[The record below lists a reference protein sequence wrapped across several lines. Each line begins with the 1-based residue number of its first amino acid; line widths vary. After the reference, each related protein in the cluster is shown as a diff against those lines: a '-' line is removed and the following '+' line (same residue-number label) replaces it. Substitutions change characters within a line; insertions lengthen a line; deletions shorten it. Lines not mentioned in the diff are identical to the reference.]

1 MPETLLY
8 EKPVLLNR
16 DLHRHRKIAA
26 RSDYSF
32 ARGANSL
39 PLACAEF
46 SEACKAFA
54 IVFTRE
60 TGGKLTPVVM
70 LGLRERENLF
80 VDAQGRWTAG
90 YVPAFVRRYPFV
102 LAELPDRQMG
112 VCIDEAHPGLN
123 DTEGE
128 ALFDADG
135 GDTPFLAGALDF
147 LNRYQVEHMRTAEF
161 CQRLMDAGLLT
172 PMNARADLFDG
183 SRFMVSDFLIVDEKK
198 LMALPDAAALTMF
211 RAGDLHLVSL
221 HLASLSN
228 MQRLTDKLAEKK
240 RSMAPAPRPQDPTA
254 DAHPE
259 VA

>member
-1 MPETLLY
+1 MSEALFY

-16 DLHRHRKIAA
+16 DVHRHRRIAA
-26 RSDYSF
+26 RSGFAF

-46 SEACKAFA
+46 NEACKAYA

-60 TGGKLTPVVM
+60 TGGKITPVVM

-112 VCIDEAHPGLN
+112 VCIDEAHAGLN
-123 DTEGE
+123 ETEGE

-135 GDTPFLAGALDF
+135 RDTPFLTGALDF
-147 LNRYQVEHMRTAEF
+147 LNRYQIEHMRTAEF
-161 CQRLMDAGLLT
+161 CQRLTGAGLLT
-172 PMNARADLFDG
+172 PMNAQADLADG
-183 SRFMVSDFLIVDEKK
+183 SRLLVSDFLVVDEKQ
-198 LMALPDAAALTMF
+198 LMALPDAKALALF
-211 RAGDLHLVSL
+211 RAGDLHLISL

-240 RSMAPAPRPQDPTA
+240 RSMAPAPRPLDPVP
-254 DAHPE
+254 DPQPGPG
-259 VA
+259 